1 MGKTK
6 EIQRGV
12 RFPTQEAETMA
23 VPLAQR
29 KVGMG
34 RSMREKKIL
43 DFWIFFLREKN
54 VSLIWKCK
62 KDFFQGMK
70 DLGK

>member
-1 MGKTK
+1 
-6 EIQRGV
+6 
-12 RFPTQEAETMA
+12 
-23 VPLAQR
+23 
-29 KVGMG
+29 MG
-34 RSMREKKIL
+34 RSMRQKKKNLI
-43 DFWIFFLREKN
+43 FGYFFLREKK